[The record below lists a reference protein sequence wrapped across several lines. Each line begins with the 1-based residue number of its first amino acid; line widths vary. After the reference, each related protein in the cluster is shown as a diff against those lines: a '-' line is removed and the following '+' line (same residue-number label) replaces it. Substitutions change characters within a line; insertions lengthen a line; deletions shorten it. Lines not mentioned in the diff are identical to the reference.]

1 MYGFF
6 LKIFFFI
13 ILSLFISLIPVNR
26 SFSPELGSIRIY
38 IVSNGVHTDFVLPIE
53 TPIINW
59 KEQVP
64 AEDFHDGWRLAS
76 HMAFGWG
83 DRGFYLNTPEWKDL
97 RMKTAVIAL
106 FIPSKSAM
114 HVTLWPEP
122 AVDDRVVQ
130 VILTETQYSNLVNYI
145 LDSFELNH
153 EGQAIKIQHPGYGD
167 YDLFFESPLKFHL
180 LKTCNTWTGQ
190 GLKVAGVRTPL
201 WTPYDRPILYQIR
214 K

>member
-1 MYGFF
+1 MLGFF

-13 ILSLFISLIPVNR
+13 IVSLFLSLIPVNR

-38 IVSNGVHTDFVLPIE
+38 IVSNGMHTDFVQPIE
-53 TPIINW
+53 TPVINW
-59 KEQVP
+59 KEHVP
-64 AEDFHDGWRLAS
+64 AEDFHDGWQLAS

-97 RMKTAVIAL
+97 RIKTAAIAL
-106 FIPSKSAM
+106 FTPSKSAM

-130 VILTETQYSNLVNYI
+130 VSLTETQYSNLVNYI
-145 LDSFELNH
+145 MDSFELNP
-153 EGQAIKIQHPGYGD
+153 EGQAIKVQHPGYGD
-167 YDLFFESPLKFHL
+167 YDLFFESPLKFHIFR
-180 LKTCNTWTGQ
+180 TCNTWTGQ